1 VSPPDI
7 PSAPEELEAL
17 AGEYVLGT
25 LDARLAEAVRAALPA
40 NAPLREAVAAWERRL
55 DPLTRLAPPADPPAG
70 AWEAILAR
78 IAPAPAPVAS
88 PARRRAA
95 GWQHLFGAGLAGAVV
110 AGLAVFLAVR
120 PAGPPPER
128 YVAVMQSDRAAPAW
142 VVEADRESGIR
153 LAAVNRQAVPEGR
166 VMQLWGLAPGD
177 RGPTSLG
184 FVPADGSRFS
194 FDARARPPV
203 DGMLVEISLEP
214 PGGSPIGRPTGP
226 VVFIGRLERVAR

>member
-1 VSPPDI
+1 VTDPRI
-7 PSAPEELEAL
+7 PAAPEEIEAL

-40 NAPLREAVAAWERRL
+40 NAPLRDAVAAWELRL

-70 AWEAILAR
+70 AWEAIVAR
-78 IAPAPAPVAS
+78 IAPPATPAPSA
-88 PARRRAA
+88 ARRPAE
-95 GWQHLFGAGLAGAVV
+95 GWQRLLGAGLAGAAI
-110 AGLAVFLAVR
+110 AGLGFFLALR
-120 PAGPPPER
+120 PPAGAPER

-142 VVEADRESGIR
+142 VVEADRDGGIR

-194 FDARARPPV
+194 FDASARPPV

-214 PGGSPIGRPTGP
+214 PGGSPTGRPTGP

>member
-1 VSPPDI
+1 VTDPTI
-7 PSAPEELEAL
+7 PASSEEIEAL

-25 LDARLAEAVRAALPA
+25 LDARLAEAVRAALPG
-40 NAPLREAVAAWERRL
+40 NAPLREAVAGWERRL
-55 DPLTRLAPPADPPAG
+55 DPLTRLAPPAEPPPD
-70 AWEAILAR
+70 AWEAIAAR
-78 IAPAPAPVAS
+78 IAPTPAPGMGVS
-88 PARRRAA
+88 ARLGM
-95 GWQHLFGAGLAGAVV
+95 GWRSLFGAGLAGAAV

-120 PAGPPPER
+120 PPGPQPER

-142 VVEADRESGIR
+142 VVEADRDSGIR
-153 LAAVNRQAVPEGR
+153 LAAVNRQAIPEGR

-184 FVPADGSRFS
+184 FVPPDGSRFQ